1 METKEQLEILLEI
14 CRQDLKLIANRDRLS
29 RLSRESEL
37 AKTAAGDLE
46 SRIQT
51 INTHK
56 AELLKNRKALD
67 EKLQLEK
74 ANLRKWEARAEKIK
88 GEREYTALM
97 SEISAQK
104 RTILGLETEI
114 SEITTELKSGDDQ
127 LLKATGAREEK
138 IDIAGQAYE
147 SVKEL
152 LGEEGEKLTHNVETK
167 DALLSRLPPV
177 IRARYH
183 RIYEKRAHQ
192 GIAILRNAICQAC
205 MRMVPPELFIRVLKG
220 EIIEECPSCNRIL
233 VPDQPTAES

>member
-1 METKEQLEILLEI
+1 MNQSSPKPQQE
-14 CRQDLKLIANRDRLS
+14 N
-29 RLSRESEL
+29 
-37 AKTAAGDLE
+37 LE
-46 SRIQT
+46 SRIQN

-56 AELLKNRKALD
+56 AELLKNRKVLD

-114 SEITTELKSGDDQ
+114 SEVTTELKSGDEQ
-127 LLKATGAREEK
+127 LLKAAGARDEK
-138 IDIAGQAYE
+138 IGIAGQAYE

-152 LGEEGEKLTHNVETK
+152 LGEEGDKLEQNIKAK
-167 DALLSRLPPV
+167 DALLSKLPPV
-177 IRARYH
+177 IKARYQ

-192 GIAILRNAICQAC
+192 GIAILSNAICQAC

-233 VPDQPTAES
+233 VPDQPTVES